1 MLKEIKY
8 EKDAIENICN
18 STELKEVEFDTM
30 FIEKEELLKLNINN
44 LIQKLTIN
52 FNHIENIYKYIIEK
66 FPNVSEL
73 FISIYLCRGDTL
85 KQLIIEENSNS
96 KINKINIII
105 QESAIFG
112 GINIICGP
120 FEKLEN
126 FSLFIKENNSINLK
140 DSFPIFYDE
149 CPVLFKNLK
158 FFEFKVTGFQNKFNK
173 DIIKNI
179 FNNIGNMPNLE
190 SFSFYYSIKY
200 SDLDYYNED
209 VVKKLLALKL
219 IKEILVN
226 INDKDYYSK
235 NELKS
240 LYPEINFNKFKTVK
254 LPKV

>member
-52 FNHIENIYKYIIEK
+52 FNHIENIYKYIMEK
-66 FPNVSEL
+66 FPNISEL
-73 FISIYLCRGDTL
+73 FISISLCRGDTL

-126 FSLFIKENNSINLK
+126 FSLFIKENNSINIK
-140 DSFPIFYDE
+140 DSSCYF
-149 CPVLFKNLK
+149 
-158 FFEFKVTGFQNKFNK
+158 
-173 DIIKNI
+173 
-179 FNNIGNMPNLE
+179 
-190 SFSFYYSIKY
+190 
-200 SDLDYYNED
+200 
-209 VVKKLLALKL
+209 
-219 IKEILVN
+219 
-226 INDKDYYSK
+226 
-235 NELKS
+235 
-240 LYPEINFNKFKTVK
+240 
-254 LPKV
+254 